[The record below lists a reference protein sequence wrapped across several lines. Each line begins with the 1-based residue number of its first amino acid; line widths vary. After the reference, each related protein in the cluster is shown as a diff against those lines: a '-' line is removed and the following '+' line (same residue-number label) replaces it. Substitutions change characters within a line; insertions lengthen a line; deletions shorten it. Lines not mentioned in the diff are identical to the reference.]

1 MIFSE
6 NPGDLGSGWGKGRRH
21 RKLPWGPSA
30 AAFLTGKRLACSFL
44 KGLNF
49 CQRRWS
55 LIHLVSNHSLW
66 GWTKRH
72 QGHFQFPSSST
83 CSQTNS
89 ATYGRWTHLHTPSAF
104 LGSLPS
110 NNLYLLFFFLALS
123 KHAFPKTLGSP
134 TFGASFLF
142 LRSSTPFKWPLVWP
156 PCWLKWDTFPRPSHS
171 PLLGSCWDLQSSIF
185 NTSIS
190 DMMQTK
196 WITIYYVVLLGL
208 AQSKGYML
216 LYYYKNS
223 VNKILLHPERSRL
236 LTIQLRES
244 EVLG

>member
-6 NPGDLGSGWGKGRRH
+6 NPGDLGSCRGKGRRH

-104 LGSLPS
+104 LGSFPS

-134 TFGASFLF
+134 TFGASSKAPLP
-142 LRSSTPFKWPLVWP
+142 SSGRLSDFHAGWNGMPFPALP
-156 PCWLKWDTFPRPSHS
+156 
-171 PLLGSCWDLQSSIF
+171 
-185 NTSIS
+185 
-190 DMMQTK
+190 
-196 WITIYYVVLLGL
+196 
-208 AQSKGYML
+208 
-216 LYYYKNS
+216 
-223 VNKILLHPERSRL
+223 ILLFWAVAEIYRVVFSIL
-236 LTIQLRES
+236 LSQTWCKPNELLFIMWFFWGWHKVRAICFYTIIRTQ
-244 EVLG
+244 